1 MTPAERCSFI
11 RKHTRIERTPLVP
24 EIELHLASE
33 ALPLWQA
40 SEEELQT
47 IGLPPPFW
55 AFAWAGGQALARW
68 VLDEP
73 ASVQGRR
80 VLDFG
85 AGSGL
90 VAIAAARAGAASV
103 TAVDVDPFAAA
114 AIELNATHNQVAV
127 TVVIEDLIGRL
138 DGGWQVVLA
147 GDICYERPMAERA
160 FAWLQALA
168 AMDTLVLLGDPKR
181 TYLPKKGLE
190 PLARYSVKTS
200 RELEDSD
207 LRNAIVWRV
216 LPPSDHAERPSLT
229 Q

>member
-1 MTPAERCSFI
+1 SGQLPPALSQQPLRRLAVPDRHHRRKFRDMTPAERCSFI

-73 ASVQGRR
+73 ESVQGRR

-114 AIELNATHNQVAV
+114 AI
-127 TVVIEDLIGRL
+127 
-138 DGGWQVVLA
+138 
-147 GDICYERPMAERA
+147 
-160 FAWLQALA
+160 
-168 AMDTLVLLGDPKR
+168 
-181 TYLPKKGLE
+181 
-190 PLARYSVKTS
+190 
-200 RELEDSD
+200 
-207 LRNAIVWRV
+207 
-216 LPPSDHAERPSLT
+216 
-229 Q
+229 

>member
-1 MTPAERCSFI
+1 MTPAERGSFI
-11 RKHTRIERTPLVP
+11 RQHTRLERTPLVP

-40 SEEELQT
+40 SEEELET

-68 VLDEP
+68 ILDSPEM
-73 ASVQGRR
+73 VKGRR

-90 VAIAAARAGAASV
+90 VAIAAARAGAAEV
-103 TAVDVDPFAAA
+103 TAADIDPFAAVAIAVNA
-114 AIELNATHNQVAV
+114 AHNQVAV
-127 TVVIEDLIGRL
+127 TVLVDDLIGRL

-168 AMDTLVLLGDPKR
+168 AMGILVLLGDPKR
-181 TYLPKKGLE
+181 TYLPKSGLE
-190 PLARYSVKTS
+190 PLARYSVQTS

-216 LPPSDHAERPSLT
+216 LPADGKAEASP
-229 Q
+229 